1 MEAKK
6 FFSTL
11 FEDIGSKVVMVNN
24 KKGKIK
30 DSPIGFSWTTLI
42 FGIWPALLRGD
53 FLGALVILIISAMTG
68 FNPMLYVLTS
78 VLISIFYNYTYI
90 NRKINSGYELP
101 TDNSKELLKKHGYDV
116 NVIPINGG
124 DDNQ

>member
-1 MEAKK
+1 MEMKK

-11 FEDIGSKVVMVNN
+11 FDDTGSKVVMVSNE
-24 KKGKIK
+24 KEKIK
-30 DSPIGFSWTTLI
+30 ESPAGFSWTVLI
-42 FGIWPALLRGD
+42 FGMWPALLRKD
-53 FLGALVILIISAMTG
+53 FLGALVILIISASTG
-68 FNPMLYVLTS
+68 FNPVLYVFAS

-90 NRKINSGYELP
+90 SRKIGKGYELP

-116 NVIPINGG
+116 NVAMCDGG

>member
-11 FEDIGSKVVMVNN
+11 FEDEGNKVVMVNS
-24 KKGKIK
+24 KKGKGTA
-30 DSPIGFSWTTLI
+30 SPAGFSWTVLI
-42 FGIWPALLRGD
+42 FGFWPALLRKD
-53 FLGALVILIISAMTG
+53 FLGALVIMIINASTG
-68 FNPMLYVLTS
+68 FNPVLYILTL

-90 NRKINSGYELP
+90 SRKIDNGYELT

-116 NVIPINGG
+116 NVIPSNE
-124 DDNQ
+124 DDNNQ

>member
-11 FEDIGSKVVMVNN
+11 FEDEGNKVVMVNS
-24 KKGKIK
+24 KKGKVK
-30 DSPIGFSWTTLI
+30 ASPAGFSWTVLI
-42 FGIWPALLRGD
+42 FGFWPALLRKD
-53 FLGALVILIISAMTG
+53 FLGALVIMIINASTG
-68 FNPMLYVLTS
+68 FNPVLYILTL

-90 NRKINSGYELP
+90 SRKIDNGYELT

-116 NVIPINGG
+116 NVIPSNGG
-124 DDNQ
+124 DNNQ

>member
-11 FEDIGSKVVMVNN
+11 FDDAGEKVVMINE
-24 KKGKIK
+24 KDGKVK
-30 DSPIGFSWTTLI
+30 NSPAGFSWTVLV
-42 FGIWPALLRGD
+42 FGMWPALLRKD
-53 FLGALVILIISAMTG
+53 FLGALVILIISAGTG
-68 FNPMLYVLTS
+68 FNPVLYVFAS

-90 NRKINSGYELP
+90 NRKINNGYELP
-101 TDNSKELLKKHGYDV
+101 TDNSRELLKKHGYDV
-116 NVIPINGG
+116 NVVLCDGG

>member
-11 FEDIGSKVVMVNN
+11 FEDTGNKVVMVNN

-30 DSPIGFSWTTLI
+30 SSPTGFSWTTLI

-53 FLGALVILIISAMTG
+53 FLGALVILIISAGTG
-68 FNPMLYVLTS
+68 FDPVLYVFAS

-90 NRKINSGYELP
+90 SRKIGKGYELP

-116 NVIPINGG
+116 NVAMCDGG